1 MQGPLITDARG
12 SFASPKVQLIFED
25 GVEFVKRLAVGSF
38 DVIIM
43 DSIDFGG
50 VLELTWPKRRH

>member
-1 MQGPLITDARG
+1 M
-12 SFASPKVQLIFED
+12 IFED
-25 GVEFVKRLAVGSF
+25 GVEFVKRLAVGSV

-50 VLELTWPKRRH
+50 VLELTWQKRRH